1 MFSLIDHFPPLLGS
15 GTGGGRIVRSDPE
28 ARDKFGAFTL
38 LTDRIDQ

>member
-15 GTGGGRIVRSDPE
+15 GTGGRIVRSDPE

-38 LTDRIDQ
+38 LTDRIDE